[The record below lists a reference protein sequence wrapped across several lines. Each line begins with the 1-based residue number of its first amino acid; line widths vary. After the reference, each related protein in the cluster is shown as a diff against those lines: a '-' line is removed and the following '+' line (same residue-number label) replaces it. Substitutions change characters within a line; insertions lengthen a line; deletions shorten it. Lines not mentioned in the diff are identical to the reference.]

1 MALANPFNVMPLNQV
16 SGNRPEPVDI
26 ELPDGMPPSKEDGA
40 LKTELPDGSV
50 VIDINPILNRR
61 VNSEKFDANLAE
73 DMDDNEL
80 NRIASDLLA
89 GIELDN
95 QSRQEWLDTHA
106 EGIKLLG
113 LIIEDARGDAGA
125 SSAPLEGMST
135 VRHPL
140 LLEAVLMFQAT
151 ARGELLPAAGPV
163 KIRDDKPEKPPQP
176 PQISPMVAPQ
186 GPAPMP
192 PDAGPSLGQPPHSPF
207 PPPPANP
214 MMGHN
219 SGPPMQPPLA
229 GGAAMPLPPDD
240 EGRDEMANAFEKDF
254 NHYLTTTAKEYYPD
268 TVQML
273 FGVGFGGEG
282 VKKVYNCPIR
292 RRPVSESVPIEDFIV
307 SNALTSLGNAGR
319 ITHQTKMRPSTL
331 RRMQLA
337 GVYRDILLGIPTQSD
352 QPTSVDQAKAAV
364 VGVQPQQQDPRDAD
378 YTVLE
383 CYCELTLDQYA
394 PRKFKNK
401 SLPLPYRVTLEKDS
415 RKVLEIRR
423 NWLESDEQCIARE
436 FFVEYPFVKA
446 FGFYGIGL
454 LHILGNTTKTL
465 TAAWREFIDS
475 GMFSNFPGFLYA
487 KGAGRQLTNQ
497 FRVAPGSGVGLDIG
511 LQDIKSAVMPLPYK
525 DLGPAF
531 SAFIQHVEEIGTRLG
546 GTAQT
551 NIAEGRADAPVG
563 TTLALIE
570 QAMKPTGAVL
580 KNMHTAQAKEFQ
592 LFKERFRED
601 PESFWRSNPRP
612 AMKWQKEQFLKALE
626 DYDIVPVS
634 DPNNPTML
642 HRAMKGE
649 WIAQKAALAPMV
661 IDPRKAFIRAAQLS
675 EIDDAEDLLLPPAP
689 PQAPPVDPAKMA
701 EVQVKAQV
709 AAQQAQTKTADAQLR
724 AQSQQQKIQADAQ
737 KTKLDMEIEA
747 LRYHDNE
754 AERASRERLAMMDQ
768 RQEQLRLASTLAIHS
783 DSTAQAR
790 EALHTN
796 IISEHIGHD
805 KKHAHE
811 IQRETIKSRAKA
823 APKVKVP

>member
-1 MALANPFNVMPLNQV
+1 MATNPFNVMPYRPAT
-16 SGNRPEPVDI
+16 GNRPEPVDI
-26 ELPDGMPPSKEDGA
+26 ELPDGMLPPSKEDGA
-40 LKTELPDGSV
+40 LKTEMPDGSV
-50 VIDINPILNRR
+50 VIDINPILNRK

-163 KIRDDKPEKPPQP
+163 KIRDDRPEKPPMATPQVP
-176 PQISPMVAPQ
+176 PAF
-186 GPAPMP
+186 GPV
-192 PDAGPSLGQPPHSPF
+192 QPF
-207 PPPPANP
+207 PPPAPNP

-219 SGPPMQPPLA
+219 GGPPLMP
-229 GGAAMPLPPDD
+229 GAVVSEDD
-240 EGRDEMANAFEKDF
+240 EGRDELANAFEKDF
-254 NHYLTTTAKEYYPD
+254 NHYLTSTAREYYPD

-307 SNALTSLGNAGR
+307 SNALTNLGNAGR

-337 GVYRDILLGIPTQSD
+337 GVYRDITLGIPTQSD
-352 QPTSVDQAKAAV
+352 QPTAVDQAKAAV

-511 LQDIKSAVMPLPYK
+511 LQNIKDAVMALPYK
-525 DLGPAF
+525 DLGPGFA
-531 SAFIQHVEEIGTRLG
+531 AFIQHVEDIGTRLG

-570 QAMKPTGAVL
+570 QATKPTGAVL

-601 PESFWRSNPRP
+601 PEAFWRSNPRP

-661 IDPRKAFIRAAQLS
+661 IDPRKAFIRAATLS
-675 EIDDAEDLLLPPAP
+675 EIDDAEDLLLPPQA

-701 EVQVKAQV
+701 EVQVKAQI
-709 AAQQAQTKTADAQLR
+709 AAQQAQTKSADAQLR
-724 AQSQQQKIQADAQ
+724 AQSQQQKIVADAR

-747 LRYHDNE
+747 LRFNDNE
-754 AERASRERLAMMDQ
+754 AERASRERLAMMSQ
-768 RQEQLRLASTLAIHS
+768 RQEQMRLAGTLAIHS
-783 DSTAQAR
+783 DSAAQAR

-811 IQRETIKSRAKA
+811 IQRETIKARAKSKA
-823 APKVKVP
+823 KVS